1 MRLRQEMEGMRGALS
16 RCETTLSQVA
26 GAAQVETLGLVV
38 EEQRQ
43 RIDAILTGS
52 TAIESITEE
61 FIRQQSDISE
71 LQAFLQLPQHK
82 PLRAQLDEAGELMDG
97 ETVCVLACCCPYL
110 PYFCFF
116 LNFFGASAE
125 SSRGGA
131 RNGGW
136 PRWPADRSRR
146 DEQQTAR

>member
-1 MRLRQEMEGMRGALS
+1 MEGMRGALS

-97 ETVCVLACCCPYL
+97 EPTCDVILRLV
-110 PYFCFF
+110 
-116 LNFFGASAE
+116 
-125 SSRGGA
+125 SSL
-131 RNGGW
+131 
-136 PRWPADRSRR
+136 S
-146 DEQQTAR
+146 

>member
-97 ETVCVLACCCPYL
+97 ETVCVGLL
-110 PYFCFF
+110 LSIFTLLLLLSYFFWC
-116 LNFFGASAE
+116 
-125 SSRGGA
+125 
-131 RNGGW
+131 
-136 PRWPADRSRR
+136 
-146 DEQQTAR
+146 QC